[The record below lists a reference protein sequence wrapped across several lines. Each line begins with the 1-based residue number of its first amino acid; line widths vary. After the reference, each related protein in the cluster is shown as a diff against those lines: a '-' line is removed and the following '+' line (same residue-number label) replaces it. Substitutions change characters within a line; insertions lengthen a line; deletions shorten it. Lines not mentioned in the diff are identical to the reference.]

1 MRSLLLPLTALLVAC
16 GSAPEP
22 VPERVTGLIQEV
34 ERGGSG
40 EISAFTVR
48 GYEIRIEP
56 GRDYGFDLEHLVEHQ
71 VQRLPVRITL
81 DERDDGLYAVEI
93 LDA

>member
-1 MRSLLLPLTALLVAC
+1 VRSLLPLVTALLVAC

-22 VPERVTGLIQEV
+22 APERVTGLIQEV
-34 ERGGSG
+34 KRGGSG
-40 EISAFTVR
+40 KITAFTVR

-56 GRDYGFDLEHLVEHQ
+56 RRDYGFDLEHLVEHQ
-71 VQRLPVRITL
+71 VQRLPVRVTL